1 MLNLNNIKKTISPIR
16 IVYVVE
22 NIFTKRD
29 YDRFYINELIE
40 NGFEVLI
47 VDVTEL
53 IYGEVGDSLNIKSI
67 DTNYAK
73 CKSIKEFCEI
83 LKQFKPNFSV
93 NLVHRAKNKYLYRF
107 FIALYLNR
115 KSKLIE
121 HYCENLPLN
130 LSFLS
135 IKRVLKKILF
145 SPWLLIRPS
154 YSIVTNQNSIKFAS
168 GKLIKLHENDYDLYL
183 KSSRKSKKNTSIPYL
198 LFLDEGGA
206 FHPDFIYQKVK
217 CPLTP
222 EIYYPEI
229 NRSLF
234 NLAEN
239 LKLQPLV
246 QLHPRVNGDNIK
258 KYFQVGIS
266 NESTIDAI
274 RDASLIVAHSST
286 AIQMA
291 VLFQKPII
299 LLKTTQ
305 LLEYKSSKLLI
316 KNFTKLLMCPC
327 IWSND
332 ANQILSI
339 PNVHINSYLLYKN
352 EYIKIQNT
360 PNEFNSQVLIDFL
373 TNEYNLISKKSK

>member
-1 MLNLNNIKKTISPIR
+1 MLNFNNIKEAISPIR

-29 YDRFYINELIE
+29 YERFYINELIE

-53 IYGEVGDSLNIKSI
+53 IYGKVGDSLNIKSI
-67 DTNYAK
+67 DNNYAK

-83 LKQFKPNFSV
+83 VIQFKPYFSV
-93 NLVHRAKNKYLYRF
+93 NLVHRAKSKYLYRF
-107 FIALYLNR
+107 IIALYLNR

-135 IKRVLKKILF
+135 IKRVLKKIIF

-154 YSIVTNQNSIKFAS
+154 YNIVNNQNSIKFAS

-198 LFLDEGGA
+198 LFLDEGGP
-206 FHPDFIYQKVK
+206 FHPDFIFQKVK

-229 NRSLF
+229 NISLF

-266 NESTIDAI
+266 NESTIEAI
-274 RDASLIVAHSST
+274 RDATLIVAHSST

-305 LLEYKSSKLLI
+305 LLEFKTSKLLI

-327 IWSND
+327 IWPNE
-332 ANQILSI
+332 AYQILSI
-339 PNVHINSYLLYKN
+339 PEVNINSYLSYKN
-352 EYIKIQNT
+352 EYIKIHNT
-360 PNEFNSQVLIDFL
+360 PNKFNSQILIDFL
-373 TNEYNLISKKSK
+373 TNEYNLISK

>member
-1 MLNLNNIKKTISPIR
+1 MLNFNNIKEDVGSIR

-29 YDRFYINELIE
+29 YERFYINELIE

-53 IYGEVGDSLNIKSI
+53 IYGKLGNSLNIKSI
-67 DTNYAK
+67 DANYTR
-73 CKSIKEFCEI
+73 CKSIKQFYEI
-83 LKQFKPNFSV
+83 VNEFKPNFSI
-93 NLVHRAKNKYLYRF
+93 NLVHHAKNKYLHRF
-107 FIALYLNR
+107 IIQLILKK

-121 HYCENLPLN
+121 YYCENLPLN

-135 IKRVLKKILF
+135 IKFFLNGIF
-145 SPWLLIRPS
+145 FIPWFFLRPS
-154 YSIVTNQNSIKFAS
+154 YNIVTNQNSIKFAR

-183 KSSRKSKKNTSIPYL
+183 KSSRKTKENSISPYL
-198 LFLDEGGA
+198 LFLDEGGP
-206 FHPDFIYQKVK
+206 FHQDFIFQKIK

-229 NRSLF
+229 NKSLF
-234 NLAEN
+234 NLADN

-246 QLHPRVNGDNIK
+246 QLHPRVNGDDIK
-258 KYFQVGIS
+258 KYFQIGIS
-266 NESTIDAI
+266 NASTVDAI

-286 AIQMA
+286 AIQIA

-305 LLEYKSSKLLI
+305 LLEFKTSKLLI
-316 KNFTKLLMCPC
+316 NNFAKILKCPC
-327 IWSND
+327 IWPEEAS
-332 ANQILSI
+332 QIHSI
-339 PNVHINSYLLYKN
+339 PSVNINSYL
-352 EYIKIQNT
+352 EYQNQYTKIPNT
-360 PNEFNSQVLIDFL
+360 LNEFNSKILIEFL
-373 TNEYNLISKKSK
+373 VKEHNLNP